1 MRRRLQ
7 HLSDSRA
14 LVLMSL
20 LAVLLLFAGPSR
32 AAPPGATGDAQT
44 FVVEAHQGRVVAL
57 ERPVTAVF
65 VADPA
70 IADVQAQ
77 SPTLLYLFGK
87 RAGATS
93 VFAVDGD
100 NKVVFHRTVVVQH
113 DMPRLRAALAAAAP
127 GAAVSVDSIDG
138 GLVLQGEIE
147 SPATAETLR
156 SLASTFL
163 GDKET
168 LINRLT
174 VLAPTQ
180 VSLHVR
186 VAEVSREVTKLLG
199 VNWQAL
205 LSPGNFIFGLATGR
219 DFTSLAAPGFSRFA
233 DTNGP
238 ANALFGSYA
247 SGNVDVSTIIDALE
261 RENLVTVLAEPNLT
275 TLSGETASFLAGGE
289 FPVPVGTGTGN
300 NDIQIQFKQF
310 GVSLAFTPTVLN
322 ADRISLRVRP
332 EVSDLS
338 DRGAIKV
345 NNLVIP
351 ALSTRRAETS
361 IELASGQSF
370 AIGGLISN
378 QTRNNIDKLPGLGD
392 LPVLGPL
399 FRSTSFQRDETE
411 LVIIVTAYLVRPVA
425 ASRLATPLDGY
436 RPANDLERIL
446 DGRLAKSGTV
456 PGGQPN
462 ASASPGQ
469 LLGAAGF
476 VLE

>member
-1 MRRRLQ
+1 MRQYLRR
-7 HLSDSRA
+7 
-14 LVLMSL
+14 SL
-20 LAVLLLFAGPSR
+20 LPISLIAGLLLFAGSGR
-32 AAPPGATGDAQT
+32 AASPETSTDGQT
-44 FVVEAHQGRVVAL
+44 VVVEAHQGRVVSL

-100 NKVVFHRTVVVQH
+100 NKVVFRRTVVVQH

-127 GAAVSVDSIDG
+127 GAAVGVDSIDG
-138 GLVLQGEIE
+138 GLVLRGEVE
-147 SPATAETLR
+147 SPATAENLR
-156 SLASTFL
+156 ALTTTFL

-168 LINRLT
+168 LVNRLA

-180 VSLHVR
+180 VSLRVR

-205 LSPGNFIFGLATGR
+205 LSPGDFIFGLATGR
-219 DFTSLAAPGFSRFA
+219 DFSTLVPPGFSRFA
-233 DTNGP
+233 DTSGP
-238 ANALFGSYA
+238 ANALLGHYA

-275 TLSGETASFLAGGE
+275 TISGETASFLAGGE

-310 GVSLAFTPTVLN
+310 GVSLAFTPTVLS

-351 ALSTRRAETS
+351 ALTTRRAETS

-378 QTRNNIDKLPGLGD
+378 QTRNNVDKLPGLGD
-392 LPVLGPL
+392 LPILGPL

-425 ASRLATPLDGY
+425 ASQLATPVDGY
-436 RPANDLERIL
+436 RPANDLERLL
-446 DGRLAKSGTV
+446 DGRLAKGAV
-456 PGGQPN
+456 APGAQSKPSP
-462 ASASPGQ
+462 SAGR